1 MGNSTSKAPNDT
13 NPTQEFKHFYDIID
27 FIASNYILTMN
38 FKSLSNLAEKDYCNK
53 LVILTSDIIKNHF
66 DEAQITYLA
75 QRIKD
80 GSVVNEMAA
89 KKVTFVNKNILDNL
103 DASNDKYKSITKKR
117 MCIGIAKFYVKI
129 AHIFAAIVMTINPVY
144 TYKDTAGNIIKSG
157 LLEKDKI
164 PKNTQR
170 KLDKFNIC
178 DNRIKSLKT
187 DMVIDDVSK
196 EATIHPKICGINIDK
211 KTNQPKNLID
221 EPGIKELFTL
231 YLDDEYDYST
241 GKFKGMSA
249 KTNALFMKDLTTFYA
264 AFTGNAN
271 MPSSITKFSD
281 IKLRDYNN
289 KPGCQSTNGILK
301 QPNKI
306 STTDELFVQYAQNI
320 NNMINNAA
328 KNQQKLLSVINTLF
342 SFTTDPYTQQK
353 KVRIN
358 PSLTELTLQDTIG
371 KTRKLIVDLY
381 IRCELDYVN
390 GIKIYETIVEK
401 KILETTQN
409 QIKNLKIKSAE
420 IINSTK
426 TITSSQNN
434 ISSTIP
440 PPIAPIQ
447 APIQS
452 PIIAPIIAPIQAPIQ
467 SPITEPIVE
476 PIQAPIPT
484 PITAPIQAPIQAPIT
499 APIPAPITEPIIEPI
514 QAPIIEPIPT
524 PH

>member
-80 GSVVNEMAA
+80 GSVVNEMAT
-89 KKVTFVNKNILDNL
+89 KKVTFVNKNVLDNL

-164 PKNTQR
+164 PKNIQR

-187 DMVIDDVSK
+187 DMVIDGVSK
-196 EATIHPKICGINIDK
+196 EAILHPKICGINIDK

-221 EPGIKELFTL
+221 EPGIKELLTL

-241 GKFKGMSA
+241 GKFKGMTT

-264 AFTGNAN
+264 AFTGNAT

-342 SFTTDPYTQQK
+342 SFTTDPYTRQK

-426 TITSSQNN
+426 NVTSSPNN
-434 ISSTIP
+434 ISSPNTPQTAPINP
-440 PPIAPIQ
+440 PIEPPIAAPPI
-447 APIQS
+447 AAS
-452 PIIAPIIAPIQAPIQ
+452 PIAAPPIAAPPIAA
-467 SPITEPIVE
+467 SPIAAPPIA
-476 PIQAPIPT
+476 AP
-484 PITAPIQAPIQAPIT
+484 
-499 APIPAPITEPIIEPI
+499 PIIEPPI
-514 QAPIIEPIPT
+514 AAPPII
-524 PH
+524 